1 MDFIISAKYQK
12 KKNELALEFKERVAS
27 TGGTIRILNKNNKVI
42 QNIKVGS
49 NKTKGGIYFLETY
62 VFDYPYDWIALD
74 NAEIFGALA
83 KHDKQEI
90 KDKTAE
96 AWALDL
102 RTVWNISMD
111 GKFYQFNKS
120 TTNNPSTD
128 EYYNYHSTTPEYTPG
143 YDESDFKDIVLTPL
157 GGIKSLKI
165 KLNKKKIKPGDY
177 KVDISEAG
185 LRPAKGEDLNL
196 NEKIS
201 DTEEFKVADKTSNK
215 NNKSN
220 KKKIN
225 KVEKLI
231 TNEAN
236 LFGRVDLFLT
246 AIKQKKLAD
255 FATDDELTG
264 TYNVEYI
271 NEKQG
276 RKFVKHKTRI
286 SFNTDDWPIM
296 RGLGFNGF
304 THFTYK
310 KKTKKDITPFGNADK
325 EGSNFHYYAGKD
337 KFAELTLLGT
347 ESELKKQVNQFKNSN
362 FSGTFN
368 LNLEDSNID
377 FYKESFRDGKNPW
390 ITATF
395 VDDLF

>member
-1 MDFIISAKYQK
+1 MDFIISAKYLK
-12 KKNELALEFKERVAS
+12 KKNELSLEFEKQVAS
-27 TGGTIRILNKNNKVI
+27 TGGTIRILNKNDKVV
-42 QNIKVGS
+42 QKIKVGS
-49 NKTKGGIYFLETY
+49 NKTKGGIYSLETY
-62 VFDYPYDWIALD
+62 VHDYPYDWIALD
-74 NAEIFGALA
+74 NAEIFGVLA

-102 RTVWNISMD
+102 RTVWNVSMD
-111 GKFYQFNKS
+111 GKFYRLDKS

-128 EYYNYHSTTPEYTPG
+128 EYYNYHSTKPKYTDG
-143 YDESDFKDIVLTPL
+143 YDESGLKDIVLTPL

-185 LRPAKGEDLNL
+185 FRPAEGEDLNL

-201 DTEEFKVADKTSNK
+201 DTEEFKVAGKTSNK

-220 KKKIN
+220 KKKDN
-225 KVEKLI
+225 KKEKLI
-231 TNEAN
+231 TNESN
-236 LFGRVDLFLT
+236 LFGRVDSFLT
-246 AIKQKKLAD
+246 AIKQRKLAD
-255 FATDDELTG
+255 FAADDELTG
-264 TYNVEYI
+264 TYNVKYI

-276 RKFVKHKTRI
+276 GKIVKHKTRI

-310 KKTKKDITPFGNADK
+310 KKTKKDITPFGNAVK
-325 EGSNFHYYAGKD
+325 EGSSFHYYAGQD
-337 KFAELTLLGT
+337 KVAELTLLGPK
-347 ESELKKQVNQFKNSN
+347 SNLKKQVNQFKNSN
-362 FSGTFN
+362 YSGTFN
-368 LNLEDSNID
+368 LSLEDNQID
-377 FYKESFRDGKNPW
+377 FYKGSKEPW
-390 ITATF
+390 MSATF

>member
-42 QNIKVGS
+42 QKIKVGS

-74 NAEIFGALA
+74 SAEIFGALA

-143 YDESDFKDIVLTPL
+143 YDESGFKDIVLTPL

-177 KVDISEAG
+177 KIDISEAG

-220 KKKIN
+220 KN
-225 KVEKLI
+225 KELK
-231 TNEAN
+231 TKGDD
-236 LFGRVDLFLT
+236 LFTSVDNFLT
-246 AIKQKKLAD
+246 AIKQRKLAD

-264 TYNVEYI
+264 TYNVKYI

-276 RKFVKHKTRI
+276 GKFVKHKTRI
-286 SFNTDDWPIM
+286 SFDTTDWPILS
-296 RGLGFNGF
+296 GLGVNSV
-304 THFTYK
+304 THYTFK
-310 KKTKKDITPFGNADK
+310 KKTKKDITPFGNAVK
-325 EGSNFHYYAGKD
+325 EGSSFHYYAGQD
-337 KFAELTLLGT
+337 KVAELTLLGT
-347 ESELKKQVNQFKNSN
+347 LLGPESHLKKRVKQFKNSN
-362 FSGTFN
+362 YSGTFN
-368 LNLEDSNID
+368 LSLEDNQID
-377 FYKESFRDGKNPW
+377 FYKGSKEPW
-390 ITATF
+390 MSATF